1 MTSSFKRQTL
11 VFKDDNANIGT
22 TTPSTSNSD
31 TLKTRACK
39 LHSVQGKPNKKLK
52 KKKRWLSTCSFTIVN
67 VINNF
72 IHVVKEIEFLKME
85 MIKFVTSW
93 MLQNEKNG
101 KQMII
106 QGQL

>member
-52 KKKRWLSTCSFTIVN
+52 KKKR
-67 VINNF
+67 
-72 IHVVKEIEFLKME
+72 
-85 MIKFVTSW
+85 
-93 MLQNEKNG
+93 
-101 KQMII
+101 
-106 QGQL
+106 